1 MARYLVTGGAGFIGS
16 HVVDVLAAR
25 GHKVR
30 VVDDLSTGCRGNL
43 ARHTD
48 IELMVAD
55 LADPQVAM
63 AAVAGV
69 DYVVHMAAIAS
80 VPRSVE
86 EPWRVHRAN
95 VDATLQLLLAA
106 RGARVRRVVLAS
118 TSAVYGESATLPQH
132 EGLRPAPLSPYA
144 LHKLVGEEYAKL
156 FNRLHGLGT
165 VALRFF
171 NVFGP
176 RQSWDSPY
184 AGVISRFTGALAA
197 GQAATIHGDGEQTR
211 DFTYV
216 TDAVRATIAACAAP
230 AAAGRI
236 INIARGDQL
245 SVNAL
250 YAMLQRITETFAQ
263 ARHTGRRTGDV
274 RHSQA
279 DLSLA
284 RDLLGFVPAVPVEEG
299 LRCTLDW
306 LRQHAARVPSARS
319 GGLHAAPEPHA
330 PDRRTIRSDRRDFQ
344 SPDEATARVQ
354 QLRRA
359 DGAHRP

>member
-1 MARYLVTGGAGFIGS
+1 MARYLVTGGAGFVGS
-16 HVVDVLAAR
+16 HVVDALTAR

-30 VVDDLSTGCRGNL
+30 VVDDLSTGRRGNL
-43 ARHTD
+43 AGHAD
-48 IELMVAD
+48 IELMAAD
-55 LADPQVAM
+55 LADPQVA
-63 AAVAGV
+63 ADAVAGV
-69 DYVVHMAAIAS
+69 DYVVHMAAITS
-80 VPRSVE
+80 VPRSVQ
-86 EPWRVHRAN
+86 EPWRAHRVN
-95 VDATLQLLLAA
+95 VDGTLQLLLAA

-118 TSAVYGESATLPQH
+118 SASVYGESATQPQH
-132 EGLRPAPLSPYA
+132 EGLRPSPLSPYA

-156 FNRLHGLGT
+156 FNSLHGLET

-176 RQSWDSPY
+176 RQPSDSPY
-184 AGVISRFTGALAA
+184 AGVIPRFAAALLA

-230 AAAGRI
+230 AAAGRV
-236 INIARGDQL
+236 INIASGDRL

-250 YAMLQRITETFAQ
+250 YAMLQRITGTFAQ
-263 ARHTGRRTGDV
+263 ARRTDRRAGDV

-279 DLSLA
+279 ALSLA
-284 RDLLGFVPAVPVEEG
+284 RELLGFVPAVPVEEG

-306 LRQHAARVPSARS
+306 LRQGAVRAPSAGP
-319 GGLHAAPEPHA
+319 GGLDAAPAFPA
-330 PDRRTIRSDRRDFQ
+330 PDRRTIRSDRRDFP
-344 SPDEATARVQ
+344 SREDAAAGVR